1 MPEWRHAGVATIPKQ
16 YRDLGGSHS
25 RGSDQHRLMAAS
37 ADKQRP
43 GRITVYAEV
52 TEADRRDLTIT
63 TAMLGVEK
71 GDVLRALVREFTSD
85 SPTPRQLQR
94 LRALIE
100 KHT

>member
-1 MPEWRHAGVATIPKQ
+1 
-16 YRDLGGSHS
+16 
-25 RGSDQHRLMAAS
+25 MAPRTG
-37 ADKQRP
+37 KPRP

-52 TEADRRDLTIT
+52 TEEDRRGLTIT

-85 SPTPRQLQR
+85 SPTPKQLQR

>member
-1 MPEWRHAGVATIPKQ
+1 
-16 YRDLGGSHS
+16 
-25 RGSDQHRLMAAS
+25 MAAS
-37 ADKQRP
+37 AGKPRP

-52 TEADRRDLTIT
+52 TEEDRRDLTIT

-71 GDVLRALVREFTSD
+71 GDVLRALLREFTSD